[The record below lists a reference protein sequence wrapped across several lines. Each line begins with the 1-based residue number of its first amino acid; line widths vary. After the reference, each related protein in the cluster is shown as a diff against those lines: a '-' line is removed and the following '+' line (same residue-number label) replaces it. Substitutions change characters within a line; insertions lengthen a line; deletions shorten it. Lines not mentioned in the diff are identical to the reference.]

1 MKFLLWTVALGTLF
15 LSGCAPEP
23 IVSYRVV
30 QTAPPGLETEEIV
43 RMAKAGLTDATIV
56 EQIKS
61 HGVRVRPTPDQIIA
75 LKQEGLSDPVLQAMS
90 EAPVRSGQQVV
101 KEIYGYP
108 YYYPYY
114 YPYGGAYYGINGS
127 QSYSYQT
134 SAGGADTAIQ
144 IALSRRGYY
153 RGPIDG
159 VIGPASEAAIR
170 SFQTDN
176 RLAVTGTVNR
186 SLLQA

>member
-114 YPYGGAYYGINGS
+114 YPYPYYGYGPYWYGWPYWY
-127 QSYSYQT
+127 YSYPYYY
-134 SAGGADTAIQ
+134 GGHYH
-144 IALSRRGYY
+144 GYY
-153 RGPIDG
+153 GGSVHVYRH
-159 VIGPASEAAIR
+159 
-170 SFQTDN
+170 
-176 RLAVTGTVNR
+176 
-186 SLLQA
+186 